1 MKYRSKKEVFDVSYD
16 LATIANDH
24 LTTAKNLLKDSQVK
38 QFLPV
43 FLPII
48 LVEMYLKKLE
58 QCNFDIFH
66 QTLYQRDGIL
76 PFKLWFK
83 SLKMKLV

>member
-1 MKYRSKKEVFDVSYD
+1 MKYRSKKEVLDISYD
-16 LATIANDH
+16 LATVANDH
-24 LTTAKNLLKDSQVK
+24 LTIAKNLLKDSQVK

-76 PFKLWFK
+76 PLKLWFK